1 MSKAAELV
9 AKVEAAHEELAGEL
23 ATMKL
28 ARDQEIDRETFLTL
42 MANTT
47 KLAAQTVELAKGFE
61 EAARV
66 IQKLIEAAKKV
77 QKGE

>member
-1 MSKAAELV
+1 MSKAAQLV

-66 IQKLIEAAKKV
+66 IQKLTEAAKKV